1 MPLYVYRCNECDYS
15 FEARQRMSDAPLAEC
30 PSCHAPQLRR
40 IVSNVGVVFKG
51 SGFYIT
57 DSRKGSSSNGSSASS
72 SSPSKK
78 GESKKE
84 TQSDSGPAS

>member
-40 IVSNVGVVFKG
+40 VVSNVGVVFKG

-84 TQSDSGPAS
+84 TQSDSGSTS